1 MPINLMGIDV
11 GFSVTRPTTGIACLV
26 GDRLHLVRAGTAW
39 ESRKAKIPHG
49 FQPSH
54 RHRRTIT
61 SLGSARILKT
71 FGNWSGEC
79 ISDMSEEELFSLT
92 TDQRKRLAEAM
103 RKVPEYRRCLVICST
118 TVYQVDDAVG
128 DAYGLCAK
136 FVPTEVA
143 ARVLELLAEW

>member
-1 MPINLMGIDV
+1 
-11 GFSVTRPTTGIACLV
+11 
-26 GDRLHLVRAGTAW
+26 
-39 ESRKAKIPHG
+39 
-49 FQPSH
+49 
-54 RHRRTIT
+54 
-61 SLGSARILKT
+61 LGSARILKT

-103 RKVPEYRRCLVICST
+103 RKVLEYRRCLVICST
-118 TVYQVDDAVG
+118 TVYQV

>member
-1 MPINLMGIDV
+1 MPIRTVD
-11 GFSVTRPTTGIACLV
+11 RRRTTPSIP
-26 GDRLHLVRAGTAW
+26 GDRC
-39 ESRKAKIPHG
+39 
-49 FQPSH
+49 
-54 RHRRTIT
+54 
-61 SLGSARILKT
+61 ILKT

-79 ISDMSEEELFSLT
+79 IGDMSEEELFSLT

>member
-1 MPINLMGIDV
+1 MPIR
-11 GFSVTRPTTGIACLV
+11 SVDRRRTTPSIP
-26 GDRLHLVRAGTAW
+26 GDRC
-39 ESRKAKIPHG
+39 
-49 FQPSH
+49 
-54 RHRRTIT
+54 
-61 SLGSARILKT
+61 ILKT

-118 TVYQVDDAVG
+118 TVYLVDEAAG

>member
-1 MPINLMGIDV
+1 MRQPLSDRAPS
-11 GFSVTRPTTGIACLV
+11 SVIVPN
-26 GDRLHLVRAGTAW
+26 
-39 ESRKAKIPHG
+39 
-49 FQPSH
+49 
-54 RHRRTIT
+54 T